1 MKNKLLAI
9 TLCVFSLNSFAL
21 DINGEPYEFTGNISS
36 IMLTDDGGV
45 INAVGETGQYGKVWL
60 TYNLKIDNPTNPN
73 QGSFT
78 GRATAIDGEGNRNGA
93 SRQGV
98 WERKGGMM
106 HFKSLDD
113 VSDGNQYLCLTAIN
127 LIDDSLEMKFYSV
140 K

>member
-1 MKNKLLAI
+1 MKNIFL
-9 TLCVFSLNSFAL
+9 TLVLGMFSLNSFAL
-21 DINGEPYEFTGNISS
+21 DINGEPYEFTGSIST
-36 IMLTDDGGV
+36 ITLTDEGGV

-60 TYNLKIDNPTNPN
+60 TYNLNLDNPATPN

-78 GRATAIDGEGNRNGA
+78 GRAVAIDGDGYRNSA
-93 SRQGV
+93 TRQGV
-98 WERKGGMM
+98 WERKGKIM

-113 VSDGNQYLCLTAIN
+113 VSDGNQYLCITSIN

>member
-1 MKNKLLAI
+1 MS
-9 TLCVFSLNSFAL
+9 SL
-21 DINGEPYEFTGNISS
+21 GNISS

-73 QGSFT
+73 QGSFS

-98 WERKGGMM
+98 WERKGKIM

-113 VSDGNQYLCLTAIN
+113 VTDGNQYLCITSIN

>member
-1 MKNKLLAI
+1 MKNKILAI
-9 TLCVFSLNSFAL
+9 TLGVFSLNSFAL

-36 IMLTDDGGV
+36 IMLTDNGGV

-73 QGSFT
+73 QGSFS

-98 WERKGGMM
+98 WERKGKIMY
-106 HFKSLDD
+106 FKSLDD
-113 VSDGNQYLCLTAIN
+113 VTDGNQYLCMTAIN